1 MSQNLFQLAQSGSQS
16 SLGRRSG
23 IATFVNAP
31 LSEDLKDVDVGIVG
45 VPFDGGMTST
55 PGTAEGPREVR
66 NQCVRRSINTY
77 NTALKINPFERHRI
91 YDCGDV
97 VVSRFSVA
105 EASDAITNAVSVL
118 LNKNILPV
126 CVGGNHFVTY
136 PILKAIFKKHGPV
149 GVLHFD
155 AHTDLLDHYFEEKYM
170 NATMYRRGFEEGFIL
185 PGKFIQ
191 AGIRR
196 LYGEDEINYAFEQN
210 IRLISTAELKQM
222 GTEGFKRELEV
233 LKGIKLYV
241 TFDID
246 FVDPA
251 FAPGTGGP
259 EPGGVTSFETL
270 ELIRCL
276 QGLDI
281 VGLDLVEVC
290 PALDNNGITSLLAAH
305 ILFEMLSVLP
315 GND

>member
-1 MSQNLFQLAQSGSQS
+1 MSQSPFQLTQSNPQF

-31 LSEDLKDVDVGIVG
+31 LSEDLEGVEVGIIG

-55 PGTAEGPREVR
+55 PGTAEGPREIR
-66 NQCVRRSINTY
+66 SQCLRRSVSTY
-77 NTALKINPFERHRI
+77 NSVLKINPFEKKKI
-91 YDCGDV
+91 FDCGDV

-105 EASDAITNAVSVL
+105 EATDTITNAVGVL

-126 CVGGNHFVTY
+126 CIGGNHFVTY
-136 PILKAIFKKHGPV
+136 PILKAIFQKHGPV

-155 AHTDLLDHYFEEKYM
+155 AHTDLLDHYLEEKYM
-170 NATMYRRGFEEGFIL
+170 NATMYRRAFEGGFII
-185 PGKFIQ
+185 PGKFVQ
-191 AGIRR
+191 VGIRR
-196 LYGEDEINYAFEQN
+196 FYGRDELNYSAEKN
-210 IRLISTAELKQM
+210 IRIISTAELKQM
-222 GTEGFKRELEV
+222 GTRGFQQALEILRGTKV
-233 LKGIKLYV
+233 YV
-241 TFDID
+241 SFDMD

-270 ELIRCL
+270 ELVRSL

-290 PALDNNGITSLLAAH
+290 PALDNNNITSLLAAH
-305 ILFEMLSVLP
+305 ILFEMLCILS
-315 GND
+315 